1 MSNWANLMCPYGI
14 KHCPLMTFLA
24 EIVEKMMRLC
34 ICGSGMAKRNFGGFV
49 VLLQDVLLFGGF

>member
-1 MSNWANLMCPYGI
+1 MCPYGI
-14 KHCPLMTFLA
+14 KQCPLMTFLA

-34 ICGSGMAKRNFGGFV
+34 ICGSGMAKLNFGGFV